1 MLALAFRFIP
11 HRYLN
16 HDQQPQQFIPFH
28 RLLVRNS
35 YSEMTVRYLY
45 QPMTSHRDSRL
56 LLSIENSPIATR
68 SSSPV
73 DRQHGIKVQ
82 SSIIQDR
89 LITYIKGLGT
99 ARVGMGGRLKTPPP
113 HSALPAPAFYFDH
126 ELHLTHARL
135 CSTNAHPPTLPLYP
149 SRENERT
156 LNISVPRNSRSSNSN
171 AQ

>member
-45 QPMTSHRDSRL
+45 QPMCMTSHRDSRL

-68 SSSPV
+68 SSSPI
-73 DRQHGIKVQ
+73 DRQPGIKVQ

-89 LITYIKGLGT
+89 LIT
-99 ARVGMGGRLKTPPP
+99 
-113 HSALPAPAFYFDH
+113 
-126 ELHLTHARL
+126 
-135 CSTNAHPPTLPLYP
+135 
-149 SRENERT
+149 
-156 LNISVPRNSRSSNSN
+156 
-171 AQ
+171 